1 MTIENDKF
9 RASEHTG
16 PIRDAIDAADRASR
30 APAQEAVKVA
40 QAIRS
45 IIYTGP
51 YHDRPTLALSTEE
64 AASLIQSYGDA
75 REAKGREDEREAC
88 AAAVEKRACELGRKE
103 CCGSGVS
110 NGFDEPPEC
119 CGDPD
124 FMISDREA
132 AAAIRARKG
141 GE

>member
-30 APAQEAVKVA
+30 VPAQEAGEIVDTVRRGKIVMGSDHSDLDFEYSEPKVA
-40 QAIRS
+40 
-45 IIYTGP
+45 
-51 YHDRPTLALSTEE
+51 

-88 AAAVEKRACELGRKE
+88 AKIADGLKTLYGWLPD
-103 CCGSGVS
+103 GSG
-110 NGFDEPPEC
+110 GGTYHHPTIH
-119 CGDPD
+119 GAK
-124 FMISDREA
+124 I